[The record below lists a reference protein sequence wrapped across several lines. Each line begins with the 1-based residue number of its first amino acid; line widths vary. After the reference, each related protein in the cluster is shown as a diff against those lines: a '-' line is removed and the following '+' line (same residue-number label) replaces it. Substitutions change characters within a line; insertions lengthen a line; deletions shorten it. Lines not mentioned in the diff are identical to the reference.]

1 MYRSVLSPADHP
13 GVFSI
18 GASLNQTSLLSSSS
32 RGYRSHSIQR
42 FLPEFIIHGFHIP
55 CFTTSLTCKGISGTS
70 IAAPLFTGLL
80 VLQQQEYLSHHPS
93 LSHLSLG
100 SLHCLLHNQS
110 LSFCSFP
117 SSIVIPS
124 SQVPFIPQPMYSLSY
139 DIILLESSQVN
150 QDTFDSLYSHHNQ
163 LQLILFILILL
174 G

>member
-1 MYRSVLSPADHP
+1 MKKQILDSFL
-13 GVFSI
+13 
-18 GASLNQTSLLSSSS
+18 LSLLL
-32 RGYRSHSIQR
+32 I
-42 FLPEFIIHGFHIP
+42 FIISFP
-55 CFTTSLTCKGISGTS
+55 PRCETSSLTCKGISGTS

-124 SQVPFIPQPMYSLSY
+124 SQVPFIPQPMYSLS
-139 DIILLESSQVN
+139 L
-150 QDTFDSLYSHHNQ
+150 
-163 LQLILFILILL
+163 
-174 G
+174 